1 MTREG
6 TRGVFLPHRHKP
18 RAVFLPG
25 ECGDCVETGDLL
37 GRCLLPH
44 ISPWSPVV
52 HTEPEEGEGQE
63 GEDSFQCIPSTMIAD
78 VMD

>member
-1 MTREG
+1 M
-6 TRGVFLPHRHKP
+6 FLAHRHKS

-44 ISPWSPVV
+44 ISPWGPVV
-52 HTEPEEGEGQE
+52 HPEPVERRDRREKIHYHQ
-63 GEDSFQCIPSTMIAD
+63 P
-78 VMD
+78 